1 MVFFCAELYL
11 NIYLCFMETIQ
22 KADCEKIGFI
32 RKTHGVHGDVV
43 LEFELKFE
51 ESVAETEHL
60 FVELEGLLVPFFI
73 SDDGLRFTTAK
84 AAIVSFGWVDTEKYA
99 KRLVG
104 AAVYLLG
111 NEIIDE
117 PEISEDMLEGFL
129 LVDEK
134 LGEIGMINQ
143 VDDYSG
149 NIVFTVSYRN
159 EEILIPYNEEI
170 LVSIDDSLK
179 MITLNLPEGLIES

>member
-1 MVFFCAELYL
+1 
-11 NIYLCFMETIQ
+11 METIQ

-43 LEFELKFE
+43 LEFESKFE

-84 AAIVSFGWVDTEKYA
+84 AAIVSFDWVDTEKYA

-104 AAVYLLG
+104 AAVYLFG

-117 PEISEDMLEGFL
+117 PEVGEDMLEGFL

-149 NIVFTVSYRN
+149 NIVLTVSYRN
-159 EEILIPYNEEI
+159 EEVLIPYNDEI